1 MQTER
6 AISQVLGLH
15 CEGSTSCSLQRW
27 HSTTSKNV
35 LEYALRGRG
44 MEPALIRDN
53 QGSRVDGGPLMMD
66 LLFLLVVI
74 GFFAGAI
81 AYVEGCERL

>member
-1 MQTER
+1 
-6 AISQVLGLH
+6 
-15 CEGSTSCSLQRW
+15 
-27 HSTTSKNV
+27 
-35 LEYALRGRG
+35 